1 VKSQTIHEGYEY
13 YAAGGIEIEDILH
26 AKVPKEWKGMAAVY
40 LARCL
45 RYACRMGFKNPD
57 PLEDAKKLEQHAKWL
72 REQLESQPRGPLP
85 VDEDALR
92 STEGPW
98 PLDRGIHRRE
108 QPYIE
113 DS

>member
-57 PLEDAKKLEQHAKWL
+57 PLEDAKKLEQHA
-72 REQLESQPRGPLP
+72 GPLP